1 MILTTGEYDTTLLKS
16 VTRDQ
21 FNTLFSSYHVPAVGA
36 SGAVYGVLVAFG
48 VLYPNAELMLI
59 FLPVPVKAKYFI
71 PGLILI
77 DIFFG
82 ISGTSTGVA
91 HWAHIGGAL
100 KIGRAS
106 CRERV

>member
-1 MILTTGEYDTTLLKS
+1 MFS
-16 VTRDQ
+16 A
-21 FNTLFSSYHVPAVGA
+21 FNTPAVGA

-100 KIGRAS
+100 IGFLMIRQWK
-106 CRERV
+106 RNQFENNRWN